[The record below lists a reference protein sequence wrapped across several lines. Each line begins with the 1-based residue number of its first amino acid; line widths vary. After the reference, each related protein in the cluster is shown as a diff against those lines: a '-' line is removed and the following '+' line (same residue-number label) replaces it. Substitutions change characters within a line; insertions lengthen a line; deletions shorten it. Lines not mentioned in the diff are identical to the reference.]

1 MSWLVGSGCISDV
14 PARGSSEQEPGV
26 VCRLPA
32 SLETG
37 NTNSETLGRIGL
49 PATQIG
55 GGVEP
60 SYIEIF
66 FFGSIYLQ
74 TPPSGMLSDMYIDTY
89 TD

>member
-66 FFGSIYLQ
+66 FFGSILPADSTKWDVVRYVYRYLH
-74 TPPSGMLSDMYIDTY
+74 
-89 TD
+89 